1 MVRIGPTDLT
11 AGMVV
16 ILFAK
21 IKQFLIPSPG
31 TTSGGGTIPT
41 VTDNLFSQ
49 GSISAHEI
57 GISFEPTTSSQPE
70 QNGELTWGQW
80 FYLFFRMRKIPISTG
95 GIDSEKFTGPV
106 TFV

>member
-1 MVRIGPTDLT
+1 LGYIQHHLTNGITDILVRIGPTDLT

-21 IKQFLIPSPG
+21 IKQFLIPAPG

-57 GISFEPTTSSQPE
+57 GISFEPTTSLQE
-70 QNGELTWGQW
+70 QNGELTWGQ
-80 FYLFFRMRKIPISTG
+80 
-95 GIDSEKFTGPV
+95 
-106 TFV
+106 